1 MRRWA
6 ENSKK
11 GEKEQRT
18 KLLPYISPHGNFTPS
33 YRFALPESSMLNQA
47 LAK

>member
-18 KLLPYISPHGNFTPS
+18 KLLLSPTSS
-33 YRFALPESSMLNQA
+33 YSFALPASSMLNQA